1 MLTAPCSRPTFVAS
15 IVSAAVLTMVALAV
29 PAHAGA
35 PSCSA
40 TPLTGCRGTT
50 VPAQSRLWLNN
61 RSVNLR
67 DTIVWKLR
75 RGVANTT
82 ADFGDPVH
90 DHGYALCMYNAGGT
104 LVFHSTL
111 PSGGTCGARP
121 CWRTAGTGFHY
132 RNGGAAPDGLTK
144 VLLRSGEAGHAGV
157 VVKGRG
163 VRLGL
168 PSMPLT
174 LPVTI
179 QLQEE
184 SGPCWASTF
193 ESARR
198 NDNARFRASA
208 AH

>member
-1 MLTAPCSRPTFVAS
+1 MPTAQLRRSSLALSFAS
-15 IVSAAVLTMVALAV
+15 AVVVLALAA
-29 PAHAGA
+29 PAGAGA
-35 PSCSA
+35 PSCAA
-40 TPLTGCRGTT
+40 TPLSGCRATT

-61 RSVNLR
+61 RSVNDR
-67 DTIVWKLR
+67 DSIVWKQR
-75 RGVANTT
+75 RGAANTT
-82 ADFGDPVH
+82 ADFGNPV
-90 DHGYALCMYNAGGT
+90 DAHGYALCMYNAGGS
-104 LVFHSTL
+104 LVFHGTI

-121 CWRTAGTGFHY
+121 CWRTAAAGYHY
-132 RNGGAAPDGLTK
+132 RNGKATPNGLTK
-144 VLLRSGEAGHAGV
+144 VLLRAGDAGHASV

-163 VRLGL
+163 ASLGL
-168 PSMPLT
+168 PAMPLT

-198 NDNARFRASA
+198 NDAARFRASA